1 LGLSAAQKTGTFAV
15 PVFGETG
22 GRSGNRLG
30 LVAAVGAERL
40 PDVHPICRELAFL
53 IATAWRLTNCG
64 AAGRL
69 LVSWLLFNG
78 SG

>member
-15 PVFGETG
+15 PVLGETG

-40 PDVHPICRELAFL
+40 PDVHPICRDELAFL
-53 IATAWRLTNCG
+53 IATAWRLLLRCG
-64 AAGRL
+64 WTTSRL
-69 LVSWLLFNG
+69 MVTL
-78 SG
+78 